1 MPPIS
6 PITVQK
12 KCEQCGL
19 ADVTNRSMC
28 IECSSRMSI
37 PAPSRA
43 KSVRRVIVRAAICV
57 AVCVAMV
64 LAFYVSLIAS
74 AGSLTIDQKHTVR
87 RAIALLRDRGF
98 AGDIVLLD
106 KITVFRADDNWLNA
120 TVAKE
125 NAFAATNFP
134 FAIIT
139 LYSDFFTYPTD
150 DVERAAILLHESR
163 HLRGEDEHA
172 AYRYVWLN
180 RKQLGWTGDKYA
192 DSQVWDNIRRQTR
205 EHVPELFNCPQRRS
219 TDCTE

>member
-1 MPPIS
+1 MIDGRTVSIRPP
-6 PITVQK
+6 
-12 KCEQCGL
+12 
-19 ADVTNRSMC
+19 TNA
-28 IECSSRMSI
+28 SR
-37 PAPSRA
+37 RA
-43 KSVRRVIVRAAICV
+43 KGMRRVIVRAVICV

-74 AGSLTIDQKHTVR
+74 AGPLTIDQKHTVR
-87 RAIALLRDRGF
+87 RAIAVLRDKGF
-98 AGDIVLLD
+98 AADIVLLENV
-106 KITVFRADDNWLNA
+106 TVFRADDNWLNA

-139 LYSDFFTYPTD
+139 LYSDFFAYPID

-180 RKQLGWTGDKYA
+180 RKQLGWTADKYA
-192 DSQVWDNIRRQTR
+192 HSQVWDNIRRQTR

>member
-1 MPPIS
+1 MPPL
-6 PITVQK
+6 PVQQTY
-12 KCEQCGL
+12 EQSAIDGQIVSTKP
-19 ADVTNRSMC
+19 AANA
-28 IECSSRMSI
+28 SR
-37 PAPSRA
+37 RA
-43 KSVRRVIVRAAICV
+43 NGIRRVIVRAVICV

-87 RAIALLRDRGF
+87 RAIAVLRDKGF
-98 AGDIVLLD
+98 AADIVLLENV
-106 KITVFRADDNWLNA
+106 TVFRSDDNWLNA

-139 LYSDFFTYPTD
+139 LYSDFFAYPID

-163 HLRGEDEHA
+163 HLRGEDEHT

-192 DSQVWDNIRRQTR
+192 HSQVWDNIRRQTR

>member
-1 MPPIS
+1 
-6 PITVQK
+6 
-12 KCEQCGL
+12 
-19 ADVTNRSMC
+19 
-28 IECSSRMSI
+28 MSI

-139 LYSDFFTYPTD
+139 LYSDFFTYPSD

-180 RKQLGWTGDKYA
+180 RKQLGWTSDKYA